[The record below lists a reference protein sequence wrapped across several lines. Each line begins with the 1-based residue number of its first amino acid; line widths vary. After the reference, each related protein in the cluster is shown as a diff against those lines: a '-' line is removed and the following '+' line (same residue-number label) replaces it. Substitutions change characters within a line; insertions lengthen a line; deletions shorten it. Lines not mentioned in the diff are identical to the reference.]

1 MKIYFTKQEQK
12 KAIKKTLTQIVE
24 AKEKKG
30 SFCLNSPCDFS
41 PEEIAQKIG
50 PGIEE

>member
-1 MKIYFTKQEQK
+1 MKVCFNKQEQK
-12 KAIKKTLTQIVE
+12 SANKKTLTHIVE

-50 PGIEE
+50 PGIAE

>member
-1 MKIYFTKQEQK
+1 MKMCFTKQEQK
-12 KAIKKTLTQIVE
+12 NANKKTLTHIVE

-41 PEEIAQKIG
+41 PEEIALQIG
-50 PGIEE
+50 PGIDE

>member
-1 MKIYFTKQEQK
+1 MKICFTKQEQK
-12 KAIKKTLTQIVE
+12 SAIKKTLTHIVE

-30 SFCLNSPCDFS
+30 SFCLNGPCDFS
-41 PEEIAQKIG
+41 PGEIAQKIG